1 MPKQSKK
8 SDLASVLGVA
18 GHKAFEVHKADDV
31 TYSTGAELPAG
42 IEGGV
47 AQLVDC
53 RFAPIKTGS
62 NRGEYG
68 FIRAGIVVAPK
79 ECGGIPIEGLRTS
92 PFTEPMCNTPGKS
105 RETIKEHIC
114 YVINELKKLG
124 ADTSD
129 ASLGDLE
136 GIAAAL
142 MESQP
147 YFRFRTWK
155 GRMQTEGPYAGQEP
169 RIKHEWLGTCDYE
182 PNESSSVVDST
193 ADAVEEEPEEEEAET
208 PDAIDLLATA
218 AKADNGDSDAEAQMV
233 EAAEAAGIDHTT
245 YQTWEDVVHAISEQ
259 GSDEGE
265 SEEEEG
271 EEYEE
276 ETPWQPE
283 KGEYYYYKPPRA
295 RKRIECE
302 ITAVLI
308 GKQTCSLASTDGS
321 KAFKGVPW
329 GKLEEE

>member
-8 SDLASVLGVA
+8 SDLVSALGVT
-18 GHKAFEVHKADDV
+18 GHKAFEEHKADDV
-31 TYSTGAELPAG
+31 TYGTGAELPAG

-53 RFAPIKTGS
+53 RFAPIKTGA
-62 NRGEYG
+62 NQGKYG

-92 PFTEPMCNTPGKS
+92 PFTEPVCDTPGKS
-105 RETIKEHIC
+105 RETLGEHIR
-114 YVINELKKLG
+114 YVLNELKKLG

-169 RIKHEWLGTCDYE
+169 RINHEWLGACDYE
-182 PNESSSVVDST
+182 PDESSSVVDST
-193 ADAVEEEPEEEEAET
+193 ADAVEKEPEEEEAET

-233 EAAEAAGIDHTT
+233 SNAEAAGVDYTE
-245 YQTWEDVVHAISEQ
+245 YETWEEVANVIVEQSEA
-259 GSDEGE
+259 GE
-265 SEEEEG
+265 EDKEKDEEEA
-271 EEYEE
+271 
-276 ETPWQPE
+276 PWQPE

-302 ITAVLI
+302 VTAVFT

-329 GKLEEE
+329 DKLEEE